1 MGLPMQFSN
10 EKLRKG
16 RSPERKM
23 RHLGSYQGKECYE
36 VSRLR
41 DIPTDEEYIYVLGT
55 NGAMYFGGTQVGQL
69 NLNGYK
75 VLEFDLEIY
84 KRKKRKAEEMR
95 RSYASTQVA
104 VPACVAESTAIG
116 TEIAEGM
123 DLCGTDEFFA
133 RVALEIDEMLKN
145 AGKFDID

>member
-1 MGLPMQFSN
+1 
-10 EKLRKG
+10 
-16 RSPERKM
+16 M

-41 DIPTDEEYIYVLGT
+41 DVPTDEKHIYVLGT
-55 NGAMYFGGTQVGQL
+55 NGAMYFGGMQVGKL

-75 VLEFDLEIY
+75 VLEFDLQTYYEH
-84 KRKKRKAEEMR
+84 KNRKAEELKR
-95 RSYASTQVA
+95 RTAAEVA
-104 VPACVAESTAIG
+104 VPACVADCTSTTVAVG
-116 TEIAEGM
+116 EEM

-145 AGKFDID
+145 AGKFNID

>member
-1 MGLPMQFSN
+1 
-10 EKLRKG
+10 
-16 RSPERKM
+16 M

-55 NGAMYFGGTQVGQL
+55 NGAMYFGGTQVGKL

-75 VLEFDLEIY
+75 VLEFDLDIY
-84 KRKKRKAEEMR
+84 KRKKRKAEEYR
-95 RSYASTQVA
+95 QRTTAEVA

-116 TEIAEGM
+116 TEVAEGM

>member
-1 MGLPMQFSN
+1 
-10 EKLRKG
+10 
-16 RSPERKM
+16 M

-55 NGAMYFGGTQVGQL
+55 NGAMYFGGTQVGKL

-75 VLEFDLEIY
+75 VLEFDLKIHE
-84 KRKKRKAEEMR
+84 RKKRKAEELR
-95 RSYASTQVA
+95 RETSQRTAEVA
-104 VPACVAESTAIG
+104 VPACVADCTSTTVAVG
-116 TEIAEGM
+116 EEM

-133 RVALEIDEMLKN
+133 RVALEIDEMLKS
-145 AGKFDID
+145 AGKFGND

>member
-1 MGLPMQFSN
+1 MQFSN

-41 DIPTDEEYIYVLGT
+41 DIPTDEECIYILGT
-55 NGAMYFGGTQVGQL
+55 NGAMYFGGTQVGKV

-84 KRKKRKAEEMR
+84 RRKKRKAEEMR
-95 RSYASTQVA
+95 KRTEYQVE
-104 VPACVAESTAIG
+104 VPACVADCTSTTSAVG
-116 TEIAEGM
+116 EEM

-133 RVALEIDEMLKN
+133 RVALDIDETLKS
-145 AGKFDID
+145 AGKFNFD

>member
-1 MGLPMQFSN
+1 
-10 EKLRKG
+10 
-16 RSPERKM
+16 M

-41 DIPTDEEYIYVLGT
+41 DVPTDEKHIYVLGT
-55 NGAMYFGGTQVGQL
+55 NGAMYFGGTQVGKL

-75 VLEFDLEIY
+75 VLEFDLKIHE
-84 KRKKRKAEEMR
+84 RKKRKAEEYR
-95 RSYASTQVA
+95 QRTAAEVA

-116 TEIAEGM
+116 TEVAEGM

-145 AGKFDID
+145 AGKFGND

>member
-1 MGLPMQFSN
+1 
-10 EKLRKG
+10 
-16 RSPERKM
+16 M

-55 NGAMYFGGTQVGQL
+55 NGAMYFGGTQVGKL

-75 VLEFDLEIY
+75 VLEFDLDIY
-84 KRKKRKAEEMR
+84 KRKAEELR
-95 RSYASTQVA
+95 RETSQRTAAEVA
-104 VPACVAESTAIG
+104 VPACVADCTSTTVAVG
-116 TEIAEGM
+116 EEM

-133 RVALEIDEMLKN
+133 RVALEIDEMLKS

>member
-1 MGLPMQFSN
+1 
-10 EKLRKG
+10 
-16 RSPERKM
+16 
-23 RHLGSYQGKECYE
+23 
-36 VSRLR
+36 
-41 DIPTDEEYIYVLGT
+41 
-55 NGAMYFGGTQVGQL
+55 MYFGGTQVGKL

-84 KRKKRKAEEMR
+84 KRKKRKAEEYR
-95 RSYASTQVA
+95 QRTAAEVA

-116 TEIAEGM
+116 TEVAEGM

>member
-1 MGLPMQFSN
+1 
-10 EKLRKG
+10 
-16 RSPERKM
+16 M

-55 NGAMYFGGTQVGQL
+55 NGAMYFGGTQVGKL

-75 VLEFDLEIY
+75 VLEFDLKIHE
-84 KRKKRKAEEMR
+84 RKKRKAEELR
-95 RSYASTQVA
+95 QRTAEVA
-104 VPACVAESTAIG
+104 VPACVADCTSTTVAVG
-116 TEIAEGM
+116 EEM

>member
-1 MGLPMQFSN
+1 
-10 EKLRKG
+10 
-16 RSPERKM
+16 M

-55 NGAMYFGGTQVGQL
+55 NGAMYFGGTQVGKL

-84 KRKKRKAEEMR
+84 KRKKRKAEEYR
-95 RSYASTQVA
+95 QRTAAEVA

-116 TEIAEGM
+116 TEVAEGM

>member
-1 MGLPMQFSN
+1 
-10 EKLRKG
+10 
-16 RSPERKM
+16 M

-55 NGAMYFGGTQVGQL
+55 NGAMYFGGTQVGKL

-75 VLEFDLEIY
+75 VLEFDLDIY
-84 KRKKRKAEEMR
+84 KRKKRKAEELR
-95 RSYASTQVA
+95 QRTAAEVA
-104 VPACVAESTAIG
+104 VPACVADCTSTTVAVG
-116 TEIAEGM
+116 EEM

>member
-1 MGLPMQFSN
+1 
-10 EKLRKG
+10 
-16 RSPERKM
+16 M

-41 DIPTDEEYIYVLGT
+41 DIPTDEEHIYILGT
-55 NGAMYFGGTQVGQL
+55 NGAMYFGGTQVGKV

-75 VLEFDLEIY
+75 VLEFDLEIHR
-84 KRKKRKAEEMR
+84 RKKRKAEEMR
-95 RSYASTQVA
+95 KRTAEVA
-104 VPACVAESTAIG
+104 VPACVAESTTIG

-133 RVALEIDEMLKN
+133 RVALDIDETLKS
-145 AGKFDID
+145 AGKFDGN

>member
-1 MGLPMQFSN
+1 
-10 EKLRKG
+10 
-16 RSPERKM
+16 M
-23 RHLGSYQGKECYE
+23 RHLGNYQGKECYE

-55 NGAMYFGGTQVGQL
+55 NGAMYFGGTQVGKL

-75 VLEFDLEIY
+75 VLEFDLKIHEC
-84 KRKKRKAEEMR
+84 KKRKAEEMR
-95 RSYASTQVA
+95 RSNASTQVA
-104 VPACVAESTAIG
+104 VPACVADCTSTTVAVG
-116 TEIAEGM
+116 EEM

-133 RVALEIDEMLKN
+133 KVALEIDEMLKS

>member
-1 MGLPMQFSN
+1 
-10 EKLRKG
+10 
-16 RSPERKM
+16 M

-55 NGAMYFGGTQVGQL
+55 NGAMYFGGTQVGKL

-95 RSYASTQVA
+95 KRTEYQVE
-104 VPACVAESTAIG
+104 VPACVADCTSTTVAVG
-116 TEIAEGM
+116 EEM

-133 RVALEIDEMLKN
+133 RVALDIDETLKN
-145 AGKFDID
+145 AGKFNFD

>member
-1 MGLPMQFSN
+1 
-10 EKLRKG
+10 
-16 RSPERKM
+16 M

-41 DIPTDEEYIYVLGT
+41 DIPTDEEYIYILGT
-55 NGAMYFGGTQVGQL
+55 NGAMYFGGTQVGKL

-84 KRKKRKAEEMR
+84 KRKKRKAEEYR
-95 RSYASTQVA
+95 ERTAAEVA

-116 TEIAEGM
+116 TEIAEDM
-123 DLCGTDEFFA
+123 NLCGTDEFFA
-133 RVALEIDEMLKN
+133 RVALAIDETLKS

>member
-1 MGLPMQFSN
+1 
-10 EKLRKG
+10 
-16 RSPERKM
+16 M

-55 NGAMYFGGTQVGQL
+55 NGAMYFGGTQVGKL

-75 VLEFDLEIY
+75 VLEFDLKIHE
-84 KRKKRKAEEMR
+84 RKKRKAEEYR
-95 RSYASTQVA
+95 QRTAAEVA
-104 VPACVAESTAIG
+104 VPACVAESTTIG
-116 TEIAEGM
+116 AEVAEGM

-145 AGKFDID
+145 AGKFGND

>member
-1 MGLPMQFSN
+1 
-10 EKLRKG
+10 
-16 RSPERKM
+16 M

-55 NGAMYFGGTQVGQL
+55 NGAMYFGGTQVGKL

-75 VLEFDLEIY
+75 VLEFDLDIY
-84 KRKKRKAEEMR
+84 KRKKRKAEELR
-95 RSYASTQVA
+95 QRTATEVS

>member
-1 MGLPMQFSN
+1 
-10 EKLRKG
+10 
-16 RSPERKM
+16 M

-55 NGAMYFGGTQVGQL
+55 NGAMYFGGTQVGKL

-84 KRKKRKAEEMR
+84 KRKKRKAEEYR
-95 RSYASTQVA
+95 QRTAAEVA

-116 TEIAEGM
+116 TEVAEGM

-133 RVALEIDEMLKN
+133 RVALEIDEMLKS

>member
-1 MGLPMQFSN
+1 
-10 EKLRKG
+10 
-16 RSPERKM
+16 M
-23 RHLGSYQGKECYE
+23 RHLGNYQGKECYE

-55 NGAMYFGGTQVGQL
+55 NGAMYFGGTQVGKL

-75 VLEFDLEIY
+75 VLEFDLKIHE
-84 KRKKRKAEEMR
+84 RKKRKAEELR
-95 RSYASTQVA
+95 RETSQRTAEVA
-104 VPACVAESTAIG
+104 VPACVAESTTIG
-116 TEIAEGM
+116 TEVAEGM

-145 AGKFDID
+145 AGKFSND